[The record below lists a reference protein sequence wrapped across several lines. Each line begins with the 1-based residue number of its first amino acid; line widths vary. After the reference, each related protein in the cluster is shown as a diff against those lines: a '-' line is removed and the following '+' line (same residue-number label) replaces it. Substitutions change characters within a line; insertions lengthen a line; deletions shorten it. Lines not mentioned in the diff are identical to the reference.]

1 MNIDKLIQIWITSA
15 EGHRF
20 GSLMNIDKLIQP
32 PAFSGRFYCFG
43 SLMNIYKLILLQ
55 RVRVPPN

>member
-1 MNIDKLIQIWITSA
+1 MNIDKLILNRNRLLSRS
-15 EGHRF
+15 RF

-43 SLMNIYKLILLQ
+43 SLMNIDKLILLQ
-55 RVRVPPN
+55 SVGVPPN